1 MKLNTLITIICI
13 ASFSLPA
20 LAYEKEHEE
29 HEAPHTNLSD
39 AAIENAKLTL
49 ATASAQSIRVKQTI
63 FGVIAP
69 NNNNIVHK
77 QATST
82 LCQLKVC

>member
-20 LAYEKEHEE
+20 LAYEKKHEE

-39 AAIENAKLTL
+39 AAIEKREINVGNSERSKHSSKA
-49 ATASAQSIRVKQTI
+49 
-63 FGVIAP
+63 
-69 NNNNIVHK
+69 NNFRCNSP
-77 QATST
+77 Q
-82 LCQLKVC
+82 